1 MSTSYNFSLL
11 NNTKKTTFY
20 INRLLVNYPN
30 KERVLIDSIEQNMYS
45 LIELIFSYNI
55 NTIQRIKEKY
65 LKDIIVKLSM
75 LDYYMN
81 ISYEK
86 KIISKKQFTSCSNF
100 IVEIRKITYGI
111 LRNQKEDQV
120 Q

>member
-1 MSTSYNFSLL
+1 MSTAYNFSLL

-20 INRLLVNYPN
+20 INKLLINYPK
-30 KERVLIDSIEQNMYS
+30 KETVLINSIEQNMYN

-55 NTIQRIKEKY
+55 NTTNRIKEKY

-86 KIISKKQFTSCSNF
+86 KIISKKQFTSSSNF
-100 IVEIRKITYGI
+100 IIEIRKITYGI
-111 LRNQKEDQV
+111 LRTQKEADPV
-120 Q
+120 